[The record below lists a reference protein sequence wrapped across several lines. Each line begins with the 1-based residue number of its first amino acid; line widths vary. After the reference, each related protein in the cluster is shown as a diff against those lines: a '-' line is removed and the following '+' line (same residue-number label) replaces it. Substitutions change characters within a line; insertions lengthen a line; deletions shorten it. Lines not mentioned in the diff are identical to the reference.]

1 MAKIYSSTMDL
12 KAIFKSTA
20 KAPLDNRQVVQ
31 NVADLYD
38 VATWDGFAYDGMLVI
53 VQTTGDAYIL
63 KDSSDV
69 TLTANWIKLANK
81 SETAAATSEVKSGDV
96 NYLILSTSTAADGHT
111 IYTLSLDHATVA
123 SGETGL
129 ADASDVKTYVD
140 ASVSD
145 VKEDSNYLSI
155 VKTTDSSDNHKIY
168 TISLSEAD
176 PETVSSST
184 VALSDAYKV
193 QKFVKKSASEVKET
207 SDYLTLAHTN
217 ANGSGEDGHNIY
229 TIGLN
234 EQDPETAT
242 AEKQGLTDA
251 FKVQKYVKKT
261 SSVVNT
267 ADKLENYIS
276 VNHTNDGTDGHNI
289 YTIGLNTVKV
299 SEATAGK
306 TGLVDAN
313 DVKTYVDTA
322 SAKATTEVKVKD
334 DATEDLAITTSTGA
348 GNQTIYTI
356 ETKKVN
362 LKDATNSNT
371 GLVDAYDAKT
381 YVDNAIID
389 TEKVTASAL
398 NELSER
404 IDNTKTASVVTL
416 TKSTPDSLAAQYT
429 ISQGGKTLGTIDIPK
444 DMVVQDGKVVDVT
457 YKSSDGH
464 YYDGTEIID
473 SYLPTGTSTTAGDL
487 AGKYIKLTIANKAKS
502 LLYIAAEDLV
512 DAYSSDVV
520 DTNNVNV
527 IIDKATNK
535 ISAEIGGNSRLSK
548 ALNKVDTI
556 EPNAEVNIIEIVKV
570 DGVAQVVDSTDRSI
584 NITTLAH
591 KDELERVEKV
601 TSASLNDLN
610 GRVEILEYKESQLPR
625 NCANSYL
632 SDAITTG
639 TSITIPA
646 ATHECGIFPLVQV
659 YFGYEIVTANVSVDI
674 NNHNDVT
681 VAWEITPSESTPIRI
696 RIVG

>member
-1 MAKIYSSTMDL
+1 MDL

-31 NVADLYD
+31 DVADLYN
-38 VATWDGFAYDGMLVI
+38 VNTWDSFAYDGMFVI

-69 TLTANWIKLANK
+69 TLTTNWIKLANK
-81 SETAAATSEVKSGDV
+81 SETAVATSEVKSGDE
-96 NYLILSTSTAADGHT
+96 NYLILSTSKAADGHT

-129 ADASDVKTYVD
+129 ADALDVKTYVD

-145 VKEDSNYLSI
+145 VTEDSNYLSI
-155 VKTTDSSDNHKIY
+155 VKTTDSGDNHKTY

-176 PETVSSST
+176 PETVSPST

-217 ANGSGEDGHNIY
+217 DGKDGHNIY
-229 TIGLN
+229 TVGLN

-267 ADKLENYIS
+267 ADNLENYIS
-276 VNHTNDGTDGHNI
+276 VEHTNADDTDGHNI

-299 SEATAGK
+299 SEATTDK

-313 DVKTYVDTA
+313 DIKTYVDTA

-334 DATEDLAITTSTGA
+334 DATEDLAITPSTGA

-404 IDNTKTASVVTL
+404 INNTKTASVVTL

-429 ISQGGKTLGTIDIPK
+429 ITQGGKTLGTIDIPK
-444 DMVVQDGKVVDVT
+444 DMVVQEGKVVDVT

-473 SYLPTGTSTTAGDL
+473 SYLPIETSTTAGDL

-520 DTNNVNV
+520 DTNNINV

-535 ISAEIGGNSRLSK
+535 ISAEIGGNSRLNK
-548 ALNKVDTI
+548 ALDKVDTI
-556 EPNAEVNIIEIVKV
+556 ETNAEVNIIEIVKV
-570 DGVAQVVDSTDRSI
+570 DGVAQKVDSTDRSI